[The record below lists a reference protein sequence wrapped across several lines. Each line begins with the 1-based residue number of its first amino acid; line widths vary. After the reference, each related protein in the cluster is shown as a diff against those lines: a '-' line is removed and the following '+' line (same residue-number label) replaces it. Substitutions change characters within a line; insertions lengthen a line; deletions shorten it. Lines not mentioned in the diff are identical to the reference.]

1 MDPHRVRPNLRSKG
15 ITSSGNEFRFRPG
28 TRGSSREY
36 GSTRLGPKTKR
47 GGTSESTSS
56 RGEDSSYH

>member
-1 MDPHRVRPNLRSKG
+1 MDPHRGRPNLRSKG

-28 TRGSSREY
+28 TRGSGREY

-47 GGTSESTSS
+47 GGT
-56 RGEDSSYH
+56 